1 MVSQPEK
8 LPWLVFLPIVATLTF
23 YAVPYSFQKQ
33 TIIQFLPQILA
44 YCGLG
49 VWATV
54 NSHPCQRLG
63 LTFHNLCSGVAWG
76 SVVGLILGTVNTILI
91 LWAIP
96 AAGWDIAFLKETPHA
111 QVPALI
117 MVPWGILLIAVG
129 VEINFRGFVLGR
141 CLALVNDGQKHS
153 PSAQPWTRFIGSA
166 IAVGTSSLVFA
177 FDPFLESTFRHLHWI
192 AVWDGVIWGWM
203 WVRRR
208 NLYAVIT
215 AHAVEVIILYL
226 SVKTALT

>member
-23 YAVPYSFQKQ
+23 YAFPSSYQKQ
-33 TIIQFLPQILA
+33 TVVQFLPQILA

-49 VWATV
+49 IWATF

-63 LTFHNLCSGVAWG
+63 LTSHNLFSGVAWG
-76 SVVGLILGTVNTILI
+76 TVVGLILGTLNTILI
-91 LWAIP
+91 LWVIP

-111 QVPALI
+111 QVPTLI
-117 MVPWGILLIAVG
+117 MVPWCILFIAIG
-129 VEINFRGFVLGR
+129 VEINFRGFLLGR
-141 CLALVNDGQKHS
+141 FLVLLSDQQK
-153 PSAQPWTRFIGSA
+153 PSHRHDVWKPPIGTA
-166 IAVGTSSLVFA
+166 IAIGTTALVFA
-177 FDPFLESTFRHLHWI
+177 FDPFLVSTFRHLHWI

-203 WVRRR
+203 WVRHR
-208 NLYAVIT
+208 NLYAVII
-215 AHAVEVIILYL
+215 AHAVEVIIVYL

>member
-23 YAVPYSFQKQ
+23 YSFPSSYQKQ
-33 TIIQFLPQILA
+33 TVIQFIPQILA

-49 VWATV
+49 IWATS
-54 NSHPCQRLG
+54 NSHPFQRLG
-63 LTFHNLCSGVAWG
+63 LTSPNLVSGVAWG
-76 SVVGLILGTVNTILI
+76 SVVGLTLGTINTILI
-91 LWAIP
+91 LWVMP
-96 AAGWDIAFLKETPHA
+96 GAGWDITFLKETPHA

-117 MVPWGILLIAVG
+117 MVPWGILLIATG
-129 VEINFRGFVLGR
+129 VEINFRGFLLGR
-141 CLALVNDGQKHS
+141 FLVLLNDQQK
-153 PSAQPWTRFIGSA
+153 PSYSHEPWKRSIGTA
-166 IAVGTSSLVFA
+166 IAIGTTALVFA
-177 FDPFLESTFRHLHWI
+177 FDPFMVSTFHHLHWM

-203 WVRRR
+203 WVRSQ
-208 NLYAVIT
+208 NLSAVIT